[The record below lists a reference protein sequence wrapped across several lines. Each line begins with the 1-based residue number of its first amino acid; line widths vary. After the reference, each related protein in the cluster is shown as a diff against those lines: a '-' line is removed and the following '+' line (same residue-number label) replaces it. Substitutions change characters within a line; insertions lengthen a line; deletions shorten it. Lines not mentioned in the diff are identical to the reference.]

1 MSLLLFTF
9 PLCRCH
15 MLFFS
20 PRVFHRGFFCS
31 GQKSWSFDNCWP
43 LWNELNSPM
52 PGIYF
57 TTQKALSLLAAISVC
72 VGSLAGDVKDW
83 MVRGVMVTL
92 WGLCGEASWQSTKL
106 CVIKVDELYFFTRL
120 LLFIFSYFNF
130 FKGKENKNLEE
141 AFMLTGVHLH
151 PEILSLTFG
160 SGAFFFP
167 PFSNLRKC
175 NYSHFYMEVPLYPL
189 RKKGHTDL
197 LDLWWLFWVLWNAL
211 DFIFMYP
218 WIPNRAKPSSD
229 GRGLSCRCVV

>member
-20 PRVFHRGFFCS
+20 PRVFRRGFFCS

-120 LLFIFSYFNF
+120 LPFIFSYFNF

-151 PEILSLTFG
+151 PEILSLWLLVLG
-160 SGAFFFP
+160 HSFFP
-167 PFSNLRKC
+167 PSLI
-175 NYSHFYMEVPLYPL
+175 SGSVIT
-189 RKKGHTDL
+189 HTFTWKSLCTHWGRRAIQIFWICDGCFECCEMH
-197 LDLWWLFWVLWNAL
+197 WTLFLC
-211 DFIFMYP
+211 
-218 WIPNRAKPSSD
+218 IPESPTEQNP
-229 GRGLSCRCVV
+229 VVMVVACHVDV